1 MASSPPEPPG
11 PPKDGPAATPAPEP
25 VRRTEDPRAEDRAYR
40 TCPACGAELVDVACK
55 LRCPTEGCGYFL
67 SCSDFY

>member
-1 MASSPPEPPG
+1 MPCPPPRPPEPPR
-11 PPKDGPAATPAPEP
+11 DETPVEP

-40 TCPACGAELVDVACK
+40 TCPACGAELTDVGCK
-55 LRCPTEGCGYFL
+55 LRCPTPDCGYFL

>member
-1 MASSPPEPPG
+1 MTPPPEPS
-11 PPKDGPAATPAPEP
+11 
-25 VRRTEDPRAEDRAYR
+25 RRTDDPRAEDRAYHI
-40 TCPACGAELVDVACK
+40 CPACGAELVDVSCK

>member
-1 MASSPPEPPG
+1 MPG
-11 PPKDGPAATPAPEP
+11 PPPEQPWDEASAPPAAEP
-25 VRRTEDPRAEDRAYR
+25 VRRTEDPRADDRAYR
-40 TCPACGAELVDVACK
+40 TCPACGAELVDAACR